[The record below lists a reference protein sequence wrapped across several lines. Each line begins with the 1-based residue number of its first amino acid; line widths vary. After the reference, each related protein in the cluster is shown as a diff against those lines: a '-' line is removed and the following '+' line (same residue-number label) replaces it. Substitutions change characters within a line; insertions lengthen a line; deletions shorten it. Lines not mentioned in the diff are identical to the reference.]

1 MLVINIIIY
10 NNARVRVYNRSR
22 KNKNREISKNL
33 LTKRVLWYTIYE

>member
-22 KNKNREISKNL
+22 KNKNREIFKKPL
-33 LTKRVLWYTIYE
+33 DKAGFVVYYI